1 MATLANITISDSG
14 YLTLSSGT
22 TNQRPTTPT
31 ISTTTNRPLGIAVN
45 GLKLYTPTFWAVY
58 ASLPSYLLGLPTTTY
73 INDTAGLDGTFTI
86 NYACRVYLL
95 RDPTWSAV
103 DVTGYTLLESGKSY
117 ISAAAEP
124 AAPVGISVYYR
135 DYAAGTYT
143 FDNNQAIY
151 LFDFGTNVTAK
162 AGMMRY
168 NTDIQ
173 ALEHFNGLYWTNDI
187 VRNGL
192 MLNLDVGNAESYAG
206 IGNTL
211 RDISG
216 NGRHGSLV
224 NTPTYSATYGGVL
237 TFNGSTN
244 YVTCANDFNF
254 TTGTYTIV
262 CATRYSGATRGRM
275 VNGALNNWL
284 IGQWGSST
292 ENYYAEGWV
301 TAVTTGANDTNW
313 RIYAATGNSATD
325 TWANYTNAVLGSSN
339 SGGSQ
344 GPNGLAIGVSGNSGA
359 YNSEWSTGEFS
370 FVLAYNRVLTATEIK
385 QNFFAY
391 RNRFGI

>member
-1 MATLANITISDSG
+1 MATLANVTISDSG
-14 YLTLSSGT
+14 SLTLASGNT
-22 TNQRPTTPT
+22 AQRPTTPT
-31 ISTTTNRPLGIAVN
+31 ITTSTNRPLGIAVN
-45 GLKLYTPTFWAVY
+45 GLKLYIPTFWSTY
-58 ASLPSYLLGLPTTTY
+58 GSLPSYLLGLPTTTY
-73 INDTAGLDGTFTI
+73 INDTSSGTFTI

-95 RDPTWSAV
+95 RDPTWNAV
-103 DVTGYTLLESGKSY
+103 DLTGYTLYESGQSY
-117 ISAAAEP
+117 LSAAP
-124 AAPVGISVYYR
+124 GTTSVYYR
-135 DYAAGTYT
+135 DYAAGTYA
-143 FDNNQAIY
+143 FDNDSAMY

-173 ALEHFNGLYWTNDI
+173 ALEHFNGLYWSNDI
-187 VRNGL
+187 VRSGL
-192 MLNLDVGNAESYAG
+192 ILNLDVGNAESYAG

-284 IGQWGSST
+284 IGQWGATT
-292 ENYYAEGWV
+292 ENYFAEGWV
-301 TAVTTGANDTNW
+301 TAVSAGANDTNW
-313 RIYAATGNSATD
+313 RIYAATGNSVTD

-339 SGGSQ
+339 NGGSA
-344 GPNGLAIGVSGNSGA
+344 GPNGLAIGVNGNGGA
-359 YNSEWSTGEFS
+359 YNSEFSTGEFS
-370 FVLAYNRVLTATEIK
+370 FVLAYNRVLTATEIR

>member
-1 MATLANITISDSG
+1 MATLANVTISDSG
-14 YLTLSSGT
+14 YLTLASGNT
-22 TNQRPTTPT
+22 AQRPTTPT

-45 GLKLYTPTFWAVY
+45 GLKLYIPTFWAVY

-73 INDTAGLDGTFTI
+73 INDTDNGTFTI
-86 NYACRVYLL
+86 SHACRVYLM
-95 RDPTWSAV
+95 RSSTWGNTV
-103 DVTGYTLLESGKSY
+103 DLTGYTLYESSKSY
-117 ISAAAEP
+117 LSVD
-124 AAPVGISVYYR
+124 VGTINVYYR
-135 DYAAGTYT
+135 DYAAGTYA
-143 FDNNQAIY
+143 FDNNSAMY

-173 ALEHFNGLYWTNDI
+173 ALEHFNGLYWANDI
-187 VRNGL
+187 VRSGL
-192 MLNLDVGNAESYAG
+192 ILNLDAGNADSYAG
-206 IGNTL
+206 VGNTL

-216 NGRHGSLV
+216 NGRHGLLI
-224 NTPTYSATYGGVL
+224 NTPTYSATYGGIL

-262 CATRYSGATRGRM
+262 CAARYSGATRGRI
-275 VNGALNNWL
+275 VNSALNNWL
-284 IGQWGSST
+284 IGHWGNST

-301 TAVTTGANDTNW
+301 TSAASGTGTSDTNW
-313 RIYAATGNSATD
+313 RIQAATGNSTTD
-325 TWANYTNAVLGSSN
+325 TWANYVNGVVGSSN
-339 SGGSQ
+339 NGGSA
-344 GPNGLAIGVSGNSGA
+344 GPNGLAIGVYGA
-359 YNSEWSTGEFS
+359 NGQYNSEWSTGDFS

>member
-1 MATLANITISDSG
+1 MATLTNVTISGSG
-14 YLTLSSGT
+14 YLTLASGNT
-22 TNQRPTTPT
+22 AQRPTTPT
-31 ISTTTNRPLGIAVN
+31 ITTTTNRPLGIAVN
-45 GLKLYTPTFWAVY
+45 GLKLYIPTFWALY
-58 ASLPSYLLGLPTTTY
+58 ASLPSYLIGLPTTTY
-73 INDTAGLDGTFTI
+73 INDTDSGTFTI
-86 NYACRVYLL
+86 NYACRVYLM
-95 RDPTWSAV
+95 RSTTWANTV
-103 DVTGYTLLESGKSY
+103 DLTGYTLNESDRSY
-117 ISAAAEP
+117 LSVDAGTIN
-124 AAPVGISVYYR
+124 VYYR
-135 DYAAGTYT
+135 DYAAGTHT
-143 FDNNQAIY
+143 FDNNSAMY
-151 LFDFGTNVTAK
+151 LFDFGANVTAK

-173 ALEHFNGLYWTNDI
+173 VLEHFNGLYWANDI
-187 VRNGL
+187 VRSGL
-192 MLNLDVGNAESYAG
+192 MLNLDVGNADSYAG

-237 TFNGSTN
+237 TFNGTTN

-254 TTGTYTIV
+254 VTGTYTIV

-284 IGQWGSST
+284 IGNWSSST

-301 TAVTTGANDTNW
+301 TAVGAGANDTNW
-313 RIYAATGNSATD
+313 RIYAATGNSVTD

-344 GPNGLAIGVSGNSGA
+344 GPNGLAIGVSGTSGA
-359 YNSEWSTGEFS
+359 YNSEFSTGEFS

>member
-1 MATLANITISDSG
+1 MATLANVTISDTG
-14 YLTLSSGT
+14 YLTLASGNT
-22 TNQRPTTPT
+22 SQRPSTPT
-31 ISTTTNRPLGIAVN
+31 ISTTTNRPLGIAAN
-45 GLKLYTPTFWAVY
+45 GLKLYIPTYWESYVN
-58 ASLPSYLLGLPTTTY
+58 LPSYLLGLPTTTY
-73 INDTAGLDGTFTI
+73 INDTDSGTFTI
-86 NYACRVYLL
+86 SHSCRVYLM
-95 RDPTWSAV
+95 RNPVWSTV
-103 DVTGYTLLESGKSY
+103 DLTGYTLYESGKSY
-117 ISAAAEP
+117 LSLEFQA
-124 AAPVGISVYYR
+124 VSVYYR
-135 DYAAGTYT
+135 DYTAGTYA
-143 FDNNQAIY
+143 FDNNSAMY

-187 VRNGL
+187 VRSGL
-192 MLNLDVGNAESYAG
+192 MLNLDVGNADSYNG

-216 NGRHGSLV
+216 NGRHGLLV

-262 CATRYSGATRGRM
+262 CAARYSGATRGRI
-275 VNGALNNWL
+275 VTSALNNWL
-284 IGQWGSST
+284 IGHWNATT

-301 TAVTTGANDTNW
+301 TAVSAGANDTNW
-313 RIYAATGNSATD
+313 RIYAATGD
-325 TWANYTNAVLGSSN
+325 TVNDVWANYTNGVLGSSN
-339 SGGSQ
+339 NGGSQ
-344 GPNGLAIGVSGNSGA
+344 GPNGLSIGVFGNGGA
-359 YNSEWSTGEFS
+359 YNSEWSTGDFS

-385 QNFFAY
+385 QNFYAY